1 MALVVAAEPV
11 PLREDETGSI
21 RIGSTRVL
29 LEIVLHAY
37 EDGATPEDIVRRYST
52 LSLDDV
58 YAVITWYLRHKPE
71 AVAYLERRDR
81 EAAEVRTRIDAHQG
95 DLSELRE
102 RIQNARKRGSGDAD
116 SAE

>member
-1 MALVVAAEPV
+1 MPLLIAAEPV

-29 LEIVLHAY
+29 LEIVLNAY
-37 EDGATPEDIVRRYST
+37 ERGETPEQIVQSYST

-71 AVAYLERRDR
+71 AEAYLSRRER
-81 EAAEVRTRIDAHQG
+81 EAAELRTRIEASQG
-95 DLSELRE
+95 DLADLKDRIRSARARE
-102 RIQNARKRGSGDAD
+102 SRDAD
-116 SAE
+116 TAQ